1 MLRRA
6 CAVLIVLALPLAA
19 CGGGGGKATPTP
31 TLTQTLAATAT
42 ATPPAT
48 ATPGA
53 RIPNTSPATELT
65 LPAGF
70 TAYTIAEGFKNPT
83 SIALAPDGTVYISDQ
98 GGAVYR
104 LVDANGDGVFEDH
117 VRFAS
122 GFAQTTGIMIGP
134 DGTLYVSSKGKVT
147 TVRDTNGDGVGDQQN
162 DIITGLPHG
171 NHQNNG
177 LVIGPDGKLYIT
189 NGSDCDDCVE
199 QDPRSATILQAN
211 IDGSGLRVY
220 ARGLRNP
227 YDLVFDSQGRL
238 WASDNGSDTPCAT
251 IDEIDFIVDGGDYG
265 WPYGADGCDP
275 YHDGTPPAGNLGLH
289 TAATGITF
297 YSGAQFPPD
306 YQGNLF
312 VTLWGGLIG
321 PAQPYGP
328 SLVRARIQERSAGPA
343 PGGGYSVQVESF
355 ATGFQHPIDVVTDR
369 DGTLLVLDYG
379 SGKLYRLIYTAG

>member
-1 MLRRA
+1 MIRRA
-6 CAVLIVLALPLAA
+6 SALLILLALLLAA
-19 CGGGGGKATPTP
+19 CGGGGGKATPTSTP
-31 TLTQTLAATAT
+31 PQTLTTTPAAT
-42 ATPPAT
+42 P
-48 ATPGA
+48 TPGA
-53 RIPNTSPATELT
+53 HIPSTSPATEVK

-70 TAYTIAEGFKNPT
+70 AAYTLAEAFKDPT
-83 SIALAPDGTVYISDQ
+83 SIALAPDGTVYVADQ

-104 LVDANGDGVFEDH
+104 LADANGDGVFEQSGP
-117 VRFAS
+117 FAA
-122 GFAQTTGIMIGP
+122 GFAQTTGIMVGP
-134 DGTLYVSSKGKVT
+134 DATLYVSSKGKVT

-162 DIITGLPHG
+162 DIITGLPHDR
-171 NHQNNG
+171 HQNNG

-189 NGSDCDDCVE
+189 NGSTCDDCVE

-251 IDEIDFIVDGGDYG
+251 IDELDLIVDGGDYG

-275 YHDGTPPAGNLGLH
+275 YHDGTPPSGNLGLH
-289 TAATGITF
+289 TASTGISF
-297 YSGAQFPPD
+297 YGGSQFPPD

-321 PAQPYGP
+321 PSQPYGP
-328 SLVRARIQERSAGPA
+328 DLVRARIQERSAGPA
-343 PGGGYSVQVESF
+343 PGGGYSVQVEQF

-379 SGKLYRLIYTAG
+379 SGKLYRIVYTGG

>member
-1 MLRRA
+1 MIRRA
-6 CAVLIVLALPLAA
+6 CALILLAILAA
-19 CGGGGGKATPTP
+19 CGGGSGKATPTSTP
-31 TLTQTLAATAT
+31 TRTQTPALTLT
-42 ATPPAT
+42 ATPLVT
-48 ATPGA
+48 ATPIA
-53 RIPNTSPATELT
+53 RIPDASPATELT

-83 SIALAPDGTVYISDQ
+83 SIALAPDGTLFISEQ

-104 LVDANGDGVFEDH
+104 LVDVNSDGVFEDR
-117 VRFAS
+117 VPFAS
-122 GFAQTTGIMIGP
+122 GFAPTTGIMVGP
-134 DGTLYVSSKGKVT
+134 DGTLYVSSRGKVT
-147 TVRDTNGDGVGDQQN
+147 TVRDPNGDGVADQQH
-162 DIITGLPHG
+162 DIITGLPHA

-177 LVIGPDGKLYIT
+177 LVIGPDGKLYVT

-251 IDEIDFIVDGGDYG
+251 IDEIDLIVDGGDYG

-275 YHDGTPPAGNLGLH
+275 YHDGTPPAGSLGLH

-297 YSGAQFPPD
+297 YRGGQFQPE
-306 YQGNLF
+306 YRGNLF

-321 PAQPYGP
+321 PSQPYGP
-328 SLVRARIQERSAGPA
+328 DLVRAVVSNDNSLTVGR
-343 PGGGYSVQVESF
+343 F
-355 ATGFQHPIDVVTDR
+355 ATGFQHPIDVATDR
-369 DGTLLVLDYG
+369 DGTLLVLDHG
-379 SGKLYRLIYTAG
+379 SGKLYRIVYTGG

>member
-1 MLRRA
+1 MIRQN
-6 CAVLIVLALPLAA
+6 CNLALVALALVLVAA
-19 CGGGGGKATPTP
+19 CGGGGGRATPTSTP
-31 TLTQTLAATAT
+31 TATSAATV
-42 ATPPAT
+42 AT

-53 RIPNTSPATELT
+53 RIPSASPATELT

-70 TAYTIAEGFKNPT
+70 TAYAIADGFKNPT
-83 SIALAPDGTVYISDQ
+83 SIALAPDGSVYISDQ
-98 GGAVYR
+98 GGAVFR
-104 LVDANGDGVFEDH
+104 LVDTNGDGVFEGR
-117 VRFAS
+117 VPFAS
-122 GFAQTTGIMIGP
+122 GFDAITGIMVSP
-134 DGTLYVSSKGKVT
+134 DSTLYISSTGRVT

-189 NGSDCDDCVE
+189 NGSDCDDCVP
-199 QDPRSATILQAN
+199 QDPRSATILQSN

-251 IDEIDFIVDGGDYG
+251 IDELDLIVDGGDYG

-297 YSGAQFPPD
+297 YSGGQFPPD

-321 PAQPYGP
+321 PSQPYGP
-328 SLVRARIQERSAGPA
+328 DLVRAIVSQDTSLA
-343 PGGGYSVQVESF
+343 PPSVAVEQF
-355 ATGFQHPIDVVTDR
+355 AAGFQHPIDVVTDR

-379 SGKLYRLIYTAG
+379 SGKLYLIAYTGG

>member
-1 MLRRA
+1 MAPL
-6 CAVLIVLALPLAA
+6 LALLLAA
-19 CGGGGGKATPTP
+19 CGGGGGKATPTSTP
-31 TLTQTLAATAT
+31 TAMST
-42 ATPPAT
+42 ATPLAT

-53 RIPNTSPATELT
+53 RIPGGSPATELT

-70 TAYTIAEGFKNPT
+70 TAYAIAEGFKSPT
-83 SIALAPDGTVYISDQ
+83 SVALAPDGTVYISDQ

-104 LVDANGDGVFEDH
+104 LVDANGDGVFEDR
-117 VRFAS
+117 VPFAS
-122 GFAQTTGIMIGP
+122 GFVQTTGIMVGP
-134 DGTLYVSSKGKVT
+134 DGTLYVSSRGKVT

-171 NHQNNG
+171 NTHQNNG

-199 QDPRSATILQAN
+199 RDPRSATILQAN

-251 IDEIDFIVDGGDYG
+251 IDEIDLIVDGGDYG

-297 YSGAQFPPD
+297 YGGAQFPPD

-321 PAQPYGP
+321 PSQPYGP
-328 SLVRARIQERSAGPA
+328 DLVRAIVSHDTSLA
-343 PGGGYSVQVESF
+343 PPSLAVEQF
-355 ATGFQHPIDVVTDR
+355 ATGFRHPIDVLMDR

-379 SGKLYRLIYTAG
+379 SGKLYRIVHTGG

>member
-1 MLRRA
+1 MIRRA
-6 CAVLIVLALPLAA
+6 LAFTVLALLLAA
-19 CGGGGGKATPTP
+19 CGGGGGKATPTSTP
-31 TLTQTLAATAT
+31 TRTLTT
-42 ATPPAT
+42 TPVAT

-70 TAYTIAEGFKNPT
+70 TAYTVAKGFSSPT
-83 SIALAPDGTVYISDQ
+83 SIALAPDGTVYISEE

-104 LVDANGDGVFEDH
+104 LVDANGDGVFEQNG
-117 VRFAS
+117 RFSS
-122 GFAQTTGIMIGP
+122 GFKAITGIMVGP

-177 LVIGPDGKLYIT
+177 LAIGPDGKLYIT

-220 ARGLRNP
+220 ARGLRNS
-227 YDLVFDSQGRL
+227 YDLTFDSAGRL

-251 IDEIDFIVDGGDYG
+251 IDEVDLIVDGGDYG
-265 WPYGADGCDP
+265 WTYGADGCDP
-275 YHDGTPPAGNLGLH
+275 YHDGTPPSGDLGLH
-289 TAATGITF
+289 SASTGIT
-297 YSGAQFPPD
+297 YYNAAQFPSG
-306 YQGNLF
+306 YQDNLF

-321 PAQPYGP
+321 PSQPYGP

-343 PGGGYSVQVESF
+343 PGGGYSVQVEQF
-355 ATGFQHPIDVVTDR
+355 ATGFRHPIDVVMDR